1 MESILVWSNFALSNY
16 KYKIMKVHHLR
27 NATLVI
33 ETSDKVILVDPML
46 GKKGTAGPTFT
57 LFRFKPQRNPIVDL
71 PSNAMD
77 IVEKTTHCL
86 ITHLHP
92 DHLDKEAEN
101 FLRSK
106 QIPVICSVKDESTL
120 RKKGLYVSQTVE
132 YWKESIFLGGKIQGI
147 PAVHGYGFVAKPM
160 GNVMGFY
167 IELPN
172 EKSMYLSADTIY
184 TEDVHKV
191 LTQLKPEIAVV
202 ACGTAQLD
210 IFQPLLMRMDDILKF
225 VKNAPN
231 KVIANH
237 LEAVNHCPTTRIQLK
252 NEVSKIGLSEKIFIP
267 NDGESKMY

>member
-1 MESILVWSNFALSNY
+1 
-16 KYKIMKVHHLR
+16 MKVHHLR

-33 ETSDKVILVDPML
+33 ETGNKVILVDPML
-46 GKKGTAGPTFT
+46 AKKGTAGPTFT
-57 LFRFKPQRNPIVDL
+57 LFRFKPQRNPILDL
-71 PSNAMD
+71 PSNAMN

-86 ITHLHP
+86 LTHLHP

-106 QIPVICSVKDESTL
+106 RIPVICSIKDEATL
-120 RKKGLYVSQTVE
+120 RKKGLNVSQTVD
-132 YWKESIFLGGKIQGI
+132 YWKKTSFLGGIIQGI

-184 TEDVHKV
+184 TDDVHKV
-191 LTQLKPEIAVV
+191 LTQLKPEISVV

-231 KVIANH
+231 QVIANH
-237 LEAVNHCPTTRIQLK
+237 LEAVNHCPTTRNQLRS
-252 NEVSKIGLSEKIFIP
+252 EVSKIGLSDKVFIP
-267 NDGESKMY
+267 NDGESRMY

>member
-1 MESILVWSNFALSNY
+1 MN
-16 KYKIMKVHHLR
+16 
-27 NATLVI
+27 
-33 ETSDKVILVDPML
+33 
-46 GKKGTAGPTFT
+46 
-57 LFRFKPQRNPIVDL
+57 
-71 PSNAMD
+71 

-86 ITHLHP
+86 LTHLHP

-106 QIPVICSVKDESTL
+106 QIPVICSIKDEATA
-120 RKKGLYVSQTVE
+120 RKKGLNVSQTVD

-172 EKSMYLSADTIY
+172 EKSIYLSADTIY
-184 TEDVHKV
+184 TDDVHKV
-191 LTQLKPEIAVV
+191 LTQLKPEISVV

-210 IFQPLLMRMDDILKF
+210 ILQPLLMRMDDILQF
-225 VKNAPN
+225 IKNAPN

-237 LEAVNHCPTTRIQLK
+237 LEAVNHCPTTRSQLK
-252 NEVSKIGLSEKIFIP
+252 QEVSNIGLAEKVFIP
-267 NDGESKMY
+267 NDGESIIY

>member
-1 MESILVWSNFALSNY
+1 
-16 KYKIMKVHHLR
+16 MKVHHLR

-33 ETSDKVILVDPML
+33 ETSEKVILVDPML

-71 PSNAMD
+71 PNNAMD

-92 DHLDKEAEN
+92 DHLDRDAEN
-101 FLRSK
+101 FLRTK
-106 QIPVICSVKDESTL
+106 QIPVICSIKDEVAL
-120 RKKGLYVSQTVE
+120 RKKSLNVTQTVD
-132 YWKESIFLGGKIQGI
+132 YWKMTEFLGGKIQGI

-172 EKSMYLSADTIY
+172 EKSIYLSADTIY
-184 TEDVHKV
+184 TDDVHKV
-191 LTQLKPEIAVV
+191 LNELKPEISVV

-210 IFQPLLMRMDDILKF
+210 IFQPLLMTITDILKF
-225 VKNAPN
+225 VKNAPSQ
-231 KVIANH
+231 VIANH
-237 LEAVNHCPTTRIQLK
+237 LEAVNHCPTTRNQLK
-252 NEVSKIGLSEKIFIP
+252 NEISKIGLSEKIFIP
-267 NDGESKMY
+267 NDGESRTY

>member
-1 MESILVWSNFALSNY
+1 
-16 KYKIMKVHHLR
+16 MKVHHLR

-33 ETSDKVILVDPML
+33 ETGDNFILVDPML

-71 PSNAMD
+71 PNNAMD

-86 ITHLHP
+86 LTHLHP
-92 DHLDKEAEN
+92 DHLDKEAEH
-101 FLRSK
+101 FLRTK
-106 QIPVICSVKDESTL
+106 QILVICSIKDEATL
-120 RKKGLYVSQTVE
+120 RKKGLNVSQTVD
-132 YWKESIFLGGKIQGI
+132 YWKESLFLGGKIQGI

-202 ACGTAQLD
+202 ASGTAQLD

-237 LEAVNHCPTTRIQLK
+237 LEAVNHCPTTRKHLEA
-252 NEVSKIGLSEKIFIP
+252 EVTKIGLSDKVFIP
-267 NDGESKMY
+267 NDGESITY